1 MGKFSDQREVPEG
14 HPCWHLLPMLLRREN
29 TFSHPCHH
37 MLHSLHLGKLPP
49 DKSLVL
55 FSVATNGPP
64 TWEKFPHF
72 PVFVL
77 LSLLPFIK
85 RLKYLLLSRCVLWK
99 HGHSRT
105 RLLRDWR
112 NFAKSRRRQK
122 SWPTSCVNKTYSLET
137 LQNCSTAHRNDFTSI
152 HRYWRTTNQIY
163 LYV

>member
-1 MGKFSDQREVPEG
+1 MGFPNWGEG
-14 HPCWHLLPMLLRREN
+14 GEGG
-29 TFSHPCHH
+29 S
-37 MLHSLHLGKLPP
+37 
-49 DKSLVL
+49 
-55 FSVATNGPP
+55 P

-72 PVFVL
+72 VVFVL
-77 LSLLPFIK
+77 LKMSLLLFIK

-163 LYV
+163 LYVCVIQVYVLELHEMIYMITAKIML